1 MCPNPLSTLFNKLA
15 PKPLERVHLALDS
28 TALAASGCAA
38 VLHPAPPASLPAIA
52 AACAV
57 PALVWLLAIRAVH
70 HYHRGKNYGIL
81 ADLVLTGV
89 LLGLTCAAWAVLSFL
104 WPFYSGAQ
112 CTANFVGAAMP
123 AVLSLRLAFWTLR
136 TVGKAPPVN
145 AVVVGSGPLAQ
156 STARELAQLDTTCLL
171 GTVCFPGQPV
181 PNAALGTV
189 DQLPA
194 LIRAHAIGKVYV
206 ASEPSTPLPLS
217 RQVAETCAAFGV
229 SFALPPHVSIPNL
242 DGIRKVDSHAEA
254 SAFVHYHIFE
264 HKPIQSFVKRLF
276 DIVTA
281 GSALIVLSPLM
292 LTVAL
297 IIKLTSRGPVFFKQ
311 ERVGIHGR
319 RLYMLKFRS
328 MVVNAEELKHSLM
341 AHNEQTGPV
350 FKMQRDPRVTPF
362 GRFIRKHSIDELPQ
376 LINILRGDMTIVGPR
391 PAVPAEVAQ
400 YEPWQRKRLSV
411 LPGLTC
417 TWQVSGRN
425 QIPFARWMA
434 MDIEYITTWSF
445 KQDIALI
452 LRTVP
457 VVLSGRGAS

>member
-1 MCPNPLSTLFNKLA
+1 M
-15 PKPLERVHLALDS
+15 ERVHVALDG
-28 TALAASGCAA
+28 TALAVSGYAA
-38 VLHPAPPASLPAIA
+38 VLFAAPVASLSAIV
-52 AACAV
+52 AACAL
-57 PALVWLLAIRAVH
+57 PALVWLLAVRAVH
-70 HYHRGKNYGIL
+70 HYHRGKNYGIV
-81 ADLVLTGV
+81 ADLVLTGA
-89 LLGLTCAAWAVLSFL
+89 LLVVTCAAWAALSFL
-104 WPFYSGAQ
+104 WPFGSGAQ
-112 CTANFVGAAMP
+112 CTANFVGAAVP

-136 TVGKAPPVN
+136 TVGKASPVN
-145 AVVVGSGPLAQ
+145 AVVVGSGPLGQSAQ
-156 STARELAQLDTTCLL
+156 RELAQLDTICLL
-171 GTVCFPGQPV
+171 GTVSFPCESAPD
-181 PNAALGTV
+181 AALGTV
-189 DQLPA
+189 ARLPS
-194 LIRAHAIGKVYV
+194 LIRARAIGKVYV

-229 SFALPPHVSIPNL
+229 SFALPPDVSIPNL
-242 DGIRKVDSHAEA
+242 EGIRKVDSHADA

-264 HKPIQSFVKRLF
+264 HKPIQAFVKRLF

-281 GSALIVLSPLM
+281 GSALIVLSPLL

-311 ERVGIHGR
+311 ERVGIHGS

-341 AHNEQTGPV
+341 ADNEQTGPV

-376 LINILRGDMTIVGPR
+376 LINILRGEMTIVGPR
-391 PAVPAEVAQ
+391 PAVPSEVEQ

-425 QIPFARWMA
+425 QIPFVRWMQ
-434 MDIEYITTWSF
+434 MDIEYITSWSF
-445 KQDIALI
+445 MQDIALI

-457 VVLSGRGAS
+457 VVFSGRGAS